1 MVLRDEAIKCV
12 NYYQIFNTITSDIT
26 RVRLYN
32 LIHAILVMLITSVI
46 TAKDSGFLSAKNTG
60 LGNVLFQIASCYGL
74 AKITGRKPVW
84 NNVVEF
90 SDKLKTLYNY
100 NHKNTIFRNCKDILQ
115 ASFTSI
121 HESHHLEYDTML
133 INQLLSRRVNIE
145 VVGYLECLQYFHT
158 YRTDILNLFSIDPIS
173 LDMIQ
178 TLHPVLFDMERT
190 TVSIH
195 FRGNEYL
202 THPSIGAPWDYNY
215 YKRAVE
221 YFNDIIN
228 PVFIIFSDDVEKID
242 LSFLGGRPYMVIKN
256 TEDYL
261 DLWCQSL
268 CKHNIL
274 SRSTFSFWGAYLNTT
289 LNTIS
294 LYNKNETLPF
304 HCNFIPI

>member
-1 MVLRDEAIKCV
+1 
-12 NYYQIFNTITSDIT
+12 
-26 RVRLYN
+26 
-32 LIHAILVMLITSVI
+32 MLITPVI

-100 NHKNTIFRNCKDILQ
+100 NHKNTIFRNCKDILHV
-115 ASFTSI
+115 SFTSI
-121 HESHHLEYDTML
+121 RESHHWEYDKKLVTQLMKTSSN
-133 INQLLSRRVNIE
+133 IN
-145 VVGYLECLQYFHT
+145 VVGYLEHLSYFHA
-158 YRTDILNLFSIDPIS
+158 YRTDILDLFSIDPIS

-178 TLHPVLFDMERT
+178 TLHPVLFDRERMT
-190 TVSIH
+190 ISIH

-202 THPSIGAPWDYNY
+202 THSSIGAPWDYDY

-274 SRSTFSFWGAYLNTT
+274 SRSTFSFWGAYLN
-289 LNTIS
+289 NTPNNIT
-294 LYNKNETLPF
+294 LYNKTESPPYRYIFTS
-304 HCNFIPI
+304 I